1 MNGVDDIRLGTVG
14 KPLEGARLSVDAQG
28 EIWIKSE
35 AVAGGYYQDAAKT
48 KSAFS
53 ARGYKTG
60 DIGEID
66 EEGYVHIK
74 GRDVFKIVLASGEKV
89 FVEDLEFKI
98 LQDARI
104 KETCALGLQEADGD
118 MVFAYFILKESCH
131 DSLKNIVNDLN
142 AHFESKQQI
151 VRYALWPAEDFPR
164 TPTLKID
171 RKQVSE
177 VAHKRLSAAAV
188 TSGAQQKTDIGDIT
202 DVISRASGAK
212 KDAIRDRD
220 ILSADLK
227 MDSLSRVEL
236 VSLAEE
242 YLGVLIDEAKIDA
255 RTTVADIKKLAQ
267 SAETIQTVVLPRWQ
281 FTKPARVVRAALLK
295 FLLIPVHRAIIKI
308 HYPQKNLP
316 QIIPGAVVIFNHPGV
331 ADGLCIARTLMDQ
344 HISTYVLNATASVWQ
359 VNSKFARVLELLF
372 AAVPLYE
379 SGYKFIKVMQL
390 NADLRDKKFNI
401 LFAPQGKNQRSERED
416 SFLPG
421 IGYMIKELDCPVQII
436 KIKGYREI
444 WPAPEK
450 NVLDSSWKD
459 LLPKKQGTAQVII
472 SNLIRQK
479 WSAMSAPQITAL
491 LQKIFTSM

>member
-1 MNGVDDIRLGTVG
+1 
-14 KPLEGARLSVDAQG
+14 
-28 EIWIKSE
+28 
-35 AVAGGYYQDAAKT
+35 
-48 KSAFS
+48 
-53 ARGYKTG
+53 
-60 DIGEID
+60 
-66 EEGYVHIK
+66 
-74 GRDVFKIVLASGEKV
+74 
-89 FVEDLEFKI
+89 
-98 LQDARI
+98 
-104 KETCALGLQEADGD
+104 
-118 MVFAYFILKESCH
+118 
-131 DSLKNIVNDLN
+131 
-142 AHFESKQQI
+142 
-151 VRYALWPAEDFPR
+151 
-164 TPTLKID
+164 
-171 RKQVSE
+171 
-177 VAHKRLSAAAV
+177 
-188 TSGAQQKTDIGDIT
+188 
-202 DVISRASGAK
+202 
-212 KDAIRDRD
+212 
-220 ILSADLK
+220 
-227 MDSLSRVEL
+227 
-236 VSLAEE
+236 
-242 YLGVLIDEAKIDA
+242 
-255 RTTVADIKKLAQ
+255 
-267 SAETIQTVVLPRWQ
+267 
-281 FTKPARVVRAALLK
+281 
-295 FLLIPVHRAIIKI
+295 
-308 HYPQKNLP
+308 
-316 QIIPGAVVIFNHPGV
+316 
-331 ADGLCIARTLMDQ
+331 MDQ